1 MTYNLPTGRRRLVHK
16 PVELRNLSKKMQAAV
31 DPLDPEQYALELKYD
46 GCHMIVVKQDGKAYA
61 FSREG
66 NEVQSCNHI
75 LREIERHPID
85 NFVFFGE
92 AWDDRKQHSEIS
104 GDFRRFAPALNL
116 WYVVFDGVPLADFE
130 RGQCDIRYTSR
141 RWHLESTIAGLSPQ
155 ARVTL
160 AKVGKATADN
170 YVEYLRA
177 AGYPCVTDGYVAK
190 AWNGIWIA
198 GDGKGGEQI
207 KVKNHVSVDI
217 RCIGLEMGEGKFAGM
232 VGSLVCE
239 YGGKVIT
246 VGGGKLTNQER
257 MLYWADKSQI
267 VGKIVEVH
275 ALGDSQHGVLR
286 EPRFIRIRDD
296 KNEPSE

>member
-75 LREIERHPID
+75 LREIERLPID

-92 AWDDRKQHSEIS
+92 AWEPGKQHSEIS
-104 GDFRRFAPALNL
+104 GDFRRFAPARNL
-116 WYVVFDGVPLADFE
+116 WYMVFDGVPLSDFE

-141 RWHLESTIAGLSPQ
+141 RWHLDSLLIGYDSPVRRIA
-155 ARVTL
+155 
-160 AKVGKATADN
+160 VGKSVADN
-170 YVEYLRA
+170 YVEYMRDNL
-177 AGYPCVTDGYVAK
+177 GLPCVTDGYVAK